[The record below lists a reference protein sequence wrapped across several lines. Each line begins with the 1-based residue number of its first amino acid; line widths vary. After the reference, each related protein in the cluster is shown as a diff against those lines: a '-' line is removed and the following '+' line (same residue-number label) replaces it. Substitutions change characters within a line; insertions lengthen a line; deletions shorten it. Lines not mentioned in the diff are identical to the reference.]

1 MTAMAAIDRLVHHSV
16 ILEMMS
22 VESYRAEVASQ
33 QHLPSARPK
42 RPSSGRAP
50 LDEMVA
56 SLPGSDAPSAVISP
70 STTKTTP
77 ASFLIA
83 DAPSAHLLGA
93 SNVSGDPR
101 SRDSTSAR
109 VIAADGTV

>member
-50 LDEMVA
+50 LDEVLV
-56 SLPGSDAPSAVISP
+56 SLPGSEASSTATSP
-70 STTKTTP
+70 STTKATP
-77 ASFLIA
+77 ASLHIA
-83 DAPSAHLLGA
+83 E
-93 SNVSGDPR
+93 NVSGDPR
-101 SRDSTSAR
+101 SRHSTSASL
-109 VIAADGTV
+109 I